1 MKIEIEA
8 NEKEI
13 AALFDMIRG
22 QRKNDNIVHCYD
34 NYTKNLFGTT
44 VQSLN
49 GTINCTMKSSI

>member
-22 QRKNDNIVHCYD
+22 QRKDDYNVDVLVKEL
-34 NYTKNLFGTT
+34 T
-44 VQSLN
+44 
-49 GTINCTMKSSI
+49 

>member
-22 QRKNDNIVHCYD
+22 QRKDNCDVDALVKKLTQRLPTAIES
-34 NYTKNLFGTT
+34 G
-44 VQSLN
+44 
-49 GTINCTMKSSI
+49 INRRI